1 MRLTDFLSPETIKVP
16 LGGTTKREVLRELV
30 ELTCR
35 GEDQQCCDAVFE
47 TIMERERLMSSGI
60 GQGIALPHGLWTH
73 ESPFA
78 GSLGIP
84 AQPIDFD
91 SIDGQPVEIVFL
103 LVCSEGHTNT
113 KLKAIA
119 RISRLLHR
127 EGFRK
132 GLATSTSVDGA
143 MQVIVDEEARHRI

>member
-1 MRLTDFLSPETIKVP
+1 MRLTDFLSPQTIKVP
-16 LGGTTKREVLRELV
+16 LEGSTKEEVLRELV

-35 GEDQQCCDAVFE
+35 GEEEYFLDAVLK
-47 TIMERERLMSSGI
+47 TVMAREGLMSSGI

-73 ESPFA
+73 ETPFA

-84 AQPIDFD
+84 SQPLEFD
-91 SIDGQPVEIVFL
+91 SIDGKPVEIVFL
-103 LVCSEGHTNT
+103 LVCDEEHTNT
-113 KLKAIA
+113 KVKALA

-127 EGFRK
+127 EGFRH
-132 GLATSTSVDGA
+132 GLATSASAEEA

>member
-16 LGGTTKREVLRELV
+16 LGGTTKEEVLRELV
-30 ELTCR
+30 ELTCP
-35 GEDQQCCDAVFE
+35 GEDEQFCAAALE
-47 TIMERERLMSSGI
+47 TIKERERLMSSGI

-73 ESPFA
+73 EKPLA

-84 AQPIDFD
+84 AQPIEFG
-91 SIDGQPVEIVFL
+91 SIDGQPVELVFL
-103 LVCSEGHTNT
+103 LICNEEHTNT
-113 KLKAIA
+113 KLKALA

-127 EGFRK
+127 EGFRT
-132 GLATSTSVDGA
+132 GLVTSTSAAGA

>member
-16 LGGTTKREVLRELV
+16 LGGTTKEEVLRELV

-35 GEDQQCCDAVFE
+35 GEEEHFCDAVLK
-47 TIMERERLMSSGI
+47 TINERERLMSSGI
-60 GQGIALPHGLWTH
+60 GQGIAIPHGLWTL
-73 ESPFA
+73 ENPFA

-84 AQPIDFD
+84 AKPIEFD

-103 LVCSEGHTNT
+103 LVCNEEHTNT
-113 KLKAIA
+113 KLKALA

-127 EGFRK
+127 KDFRK
-132 GLATSTSVDGA
+132 GLAASKSAAEA